1 MRPPLEEKSPAL
13 NTLNNNNNNKQQQRQ
28 QQDIIRK
35 LALICLSARPWIWQA
50 IEQTSLYAKS
60 ERHHDALFLSQKRT
74 RQTHQVPGLS
84 VHSQPIKGKC
94 RKQKYQIICLCFLV
108 KSDPVSG
115 PSCNKTYGIQAIP
128 CLWTDAFSGHSVTG
142 LANSPSFV
150 VVWRTLKK
158 DELTWPPQSALYKGL
173 YKSSQLRLETSLS
186 FAVKLNTNQFFFTQL
201 PPVEFASSF
210 EHPWSSVAVL
220 IRCRL

>member
-1 MRPPLEEKSPAL
+1 MHVWSPAKHEKACDL
-13 NTLNNNNNNKQQQRQ
+13 PWRKKARHSIPSTTITKYNSKVSAYLFECKAVDMTGDRTDNKL
-28 QQDIIRK
+28 IRK
-35 LALICLSARPWIWQA
+35 IWKA
-50 IEQTSLYAKS
+50 SPV
-60 ERHHDALFLSQKRT
+60 LFLSQKRT

-94 RKQKYQIICLCFLV
+94 RKQKYQIICLFFLV

-158 DELTWPPQSALYKGL
+158 DELSWPPQTALYKGL
-173 YKSSQLRLETSLS
+173 YKSAQLP
-186 FAVKLNTNQFFFTQL
+186 ANQFFFTQL

-220 IRCRL
+220 IWCRL